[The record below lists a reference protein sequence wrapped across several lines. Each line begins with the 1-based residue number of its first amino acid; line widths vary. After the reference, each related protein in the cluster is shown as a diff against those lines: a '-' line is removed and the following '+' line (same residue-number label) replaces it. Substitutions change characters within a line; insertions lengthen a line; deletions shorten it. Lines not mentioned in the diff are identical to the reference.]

1 MLLHQYRG
9 RVLGR
14 FSRVLESAS
23 QGEAPMALT
32 RARAVQEAY
41 VPAAWDVHLGRFERA
56 RSLLLRADRM
66 DLLQSLAAVDAGVRA
81 RAITRSV
88 QWREG
93 RLEVVFEAGLA
104 GPDGAPLPLL
114 LEDGRALRDLPEP
127 IRDALPADVL
137 DLSDETRGMT
147 AALGLRS
154 GSDHVTWRMLPS
166 SRPRRSS
173 RSAPAR

>member
-1 MLLHQYRG
+1 
-9 RVLGR
+9 
-14 FSRVLESAS
+14 
-23 QGEAPMALT
+23 MALA

-41 VPAAWDVHLGRFERA
+41 VPRGWDVHLGRFERA
-56 RSLLLRADRM
+56 RSLLLRAGRM
-66 DLLQSLAAVDAGVRA
+66 DLLQPLAAVDAGVRA
-81 RAITRSV
+81 RASTRSV

-93 RLEVVFEAGLA
+93 RLEVVFEAGWA

-137 DLSDETRGMT
+137 DLSDETRGMA

-154 GSDHVTWRMLPS
+154 GSDHVPGRCRS